1 MTPKQKEYKPIF
13 DEYQR
18 LKALHPF
25 ENKTELIKL
34 MIGEHA
40 SKRDI
45 AKYDDVLR
53 RHFDISGN
61 RYTIQAEMEEQI
73 FMLWKQYKNE
83 YHENTRQTAKRIADS
98 MNLDLRRVLNALY
111 RNGFFGN
118 CAKKRVE
125 ERKKTGKKPQ
135 EHKVENDKNAWSGLF
150 KDNIMR
156 FSPAWFGKNIQAV

>member
-1 MTPKQKEYKPIF
+1 MEYLKMTKKQQQYKPIF

-18 LKALHPF
+18 LKALHPY

-45 AKYDDVLR
+45 AKYDDILR

-73 FMLWKQYKNE
+73 FTLWKQYKND
-83 YHENTRQTAKRIADS
+83 YHENTRQTAKRIS
-98 MNLDLRRVLNALY
+98 GSLNIDLRRVLNALY
-111 RNGFFGN
+111 RNGFIGN
-118 CAKKRVE
+118 CAKKKADNKE
-125 ERKKTGKKPQ
+125 KKP
-135 EHKVENDKNAWSGLF
+135 KIENDIQGWSRTFRNGEF
-150 KDNIMR
+150 MQ
-156 FSPAWFGKNIQAV
+156 FSPAWFGKI